1 MSRWHVD
8 NLMTHIAAAAL
19 TVDDYEVDVN
29 DLREDLKLEN
39 KEYVPPKKTLDL
51 THANATQN
59 QAILRRTRMQA
70 QRPNPN
76 RPHTHEAYQGRKRQP
91 LHRQAQVA
99 IVIPQGR
106 RSTSKETCLA
116 VTRT

>member
-39 KEYVPPKKTLDL
+39 KEYVPQEPLDL
-51 THANATQN
+51 THANATQD

-76 RPHTHEAYQGRKRQP
+76 RSHTHEAHQSRNRQP
-91 LHRQAQVA
+91 LHREAKA
-99 IVIPQGR
+99 PTVIPQSR
-106 RSTSKETCLA
+106 RSTSKETHLA
-116 VTRT
+116 MTRM

>member
-39 KEYVPPKKTLDL
+39 KEYVPQGLLDI
-51 THANATQN
+51 THANAIQD

-70 QRPNPN
+70 QRTNPN
-76 RPHTHEAYQGRKRQP
+76 RSHTHEAHQSRNRQP
-91 LHRQAQVA
+91 LHREAKA
-99 IVIPQGR
+99 PIVIPQSR
-106 RSTSKETCLA
+106 RSTSKETHLA
-116 VTRT
+116 MTRM

>member
-39 KEYVPPKKTLDL
+39 KEYVRQEPLDL
-51 THANATQN
+51 T
-59 QAILRRTRMQA
+59 
-70 QRPNPN
+70 P
-76 RPHTHEAYQGRKRQP
+76 
-91 LHRQAQVA
+91 
-99 IVIPQGR
+99 
-106 RSTSKETCLA
+106 C
-116 VTRT
+116 